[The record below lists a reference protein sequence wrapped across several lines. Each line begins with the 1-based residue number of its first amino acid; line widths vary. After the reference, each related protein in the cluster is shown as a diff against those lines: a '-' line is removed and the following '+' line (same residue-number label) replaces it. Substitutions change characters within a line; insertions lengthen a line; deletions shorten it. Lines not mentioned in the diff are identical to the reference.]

1 MESGDFGDN
10 LEIFLNARYQM
21 KTGSHKDGLQTIQTL
36 RCRIIATGE
45 VKSNRWLI
53 PTLDAVLSENELPE
67 NEDDHAK
74 FLNTNIGIDG
84 LARNDFV
91 LRCD

>member
-36 RCRIIATGE
+36 RRRIIATGE

-53 PTLDAVLSENELPE
+53 PTLDAVLSQNELPE
-67 NEDDHAK
+67 LQPIHQGSGYTRFHQINCVAVSVGE
-74 FLNTNIGIDG
+74 
-84 LARNDFV
+84 
-91 LRCD
+91 